1 MASSPKIIV
10 FDDDPTGSQTVRGCP
25 LLLDF
30 STATLQAGLADPSPL
45 LFLLTNSRALEPE
58 QVRQELTALCR
69 RLKPLLAQLTRPW
82 MVVSRGDSTLRGHTP
97 LELEVI
103 RAELGPFAANLLVP
117 AFPQGGRT
125 TKDGVHLLQG
135 EPLHHSAFAR
145 DQRFGYPS
153 SDLPQ
158 WLEHKTAGLIQAN
171 VVVRLKPAESL
182 AELKT
187 GQWAVLDAS
196 SPNDLELIGER
207 VLAELGLG
215 RKHLCQ
221 SAASLLN
228 GLSGMPSVLLEPRE
242 VPPIAAPGLVLVG
255 SHVPLSD
262 AQLVDL
268 LEQPGCSG
276 VEFSLDEP
284 QEPSA
289 LRDQLQ
295 QLLSRAITPVLFSSR
310 GERPG
315 YSPAK
320 QRDLA
325 LQMAQV
331 VMTLELPLGYVIAK
345 GGTTSLTLLR
355 QGLQLQQVR
364 LLGQLLPGLSM
375 VQPPVPHPRF
385 GRLPVVTFPGNL
397 GDRTT
402 LSRCWQLLEAA
413 RH

>member
-25 LLLDF
+25 LLLEF
-30 STATLQAGLADPSPL
+30 STASLQAGLADPSPL

-58 QVRQELTALCR
+58 QVRQQLTALCQR
-69 RLKPLLAQLTRPW
+69 FRPLLEELQRPW
-82 MVVSRGDSTLRGHTP
+82 LVVSRGDSTLRGHTP

-103 RAELGPFAANLLVP
+103 RSELGPFAANLLVP

-125 TKDGVHLLQG
+125 TAAGVHLLQG
-135 EPLHHSAFAR
+135 EPLHHSPFAR
-145 DQRFGYPS
+145 DRRFGYPS

-158 WLEHKTAGLIQAN
+158 WLEHKTAGAIPAAS
-171 VVVRLKPAESL
+171 VARLKPGESL

-196 SPNDLELIGER
+196 TPNDLDVIGEQ
-207 VLAELGLG
+207 VLAELAKG

-221 SAASLLN
+221 SAVSLLN
-228 GLSGMPSVLLEPRE
+228 GLSGMPSELLEPAE
-242 VPPIAAPGLVLVG
+242 LPPIAAPGLVLVG

-262 AQLVDL
+262 AQLADL
-268 LEQPGCSG
+268 LEQPGCCG

-284 QEPSA
+284 QEPAA
-289 LRDQLQ
+289 LTAQLQ
-295 QLLSRAITPVLFSSR
+295 QVLSTGITPVLFSSR
-310 GERPG
+310 GERTG
-315 YSPAK
+315 YSPAR

-331 VMTLELPLGYVIAK
+331 VMALEPPLGYVIAK
-345 GGTTSLTLLR
+345 GGTTSLTLLQ

-364 LLGQLLPGLSM
+364 LLGQLLPGLSL
-375 VQPPVPHPRF
+375 VHPAAPHHRF

-397 GDRTT
+397 GDQTT

-413 RH
+413 RR